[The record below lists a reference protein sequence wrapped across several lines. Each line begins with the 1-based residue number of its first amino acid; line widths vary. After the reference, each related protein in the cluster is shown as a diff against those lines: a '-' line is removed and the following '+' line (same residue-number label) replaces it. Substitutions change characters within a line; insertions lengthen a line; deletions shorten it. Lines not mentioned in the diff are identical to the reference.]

1 MLGLFFSTYFVNF
14 FFYYGFTSFTS
25 IATGSDLFISSLFVD
40 LYKMVC
46 TENDTSLNITIPV
59 VMIPKSAGES
69 MKDSLSTGGKGELHV
84 HILSF

>member
-1 MLGLFFSTYFVNF
+1 
-14 FFYYGFTSFTS
+14 
-25 IATGSDLFISSLFVD
+25 
-40 LYKMVC
+40 MVC